1 MGTLVVV
8 VIVVVAGLI
17 LAALLY
23 VQHELRGPATR
34 PVPVYARAAM
44 RRARQA
50 RRARVAPGDDCVCGG
65 TIGST
70 GKISARFGE
79 LLGCTGC
86 RRSWTEDG
94 RRIIR
99 RRPRGPRQD
108 QPPRAA

>member
-1 MGTLVVV
+1 LAAV
-8 VIVVVAGLI
+8 VIVVVAGII
-17 LAALLY
+17 LAAVFY

-34 PVPVYARAAM
+34 PVPVFARTAM
-44 RRARQA
+44 RRARGA
-50 RRARVAPGDDCVCGG
+50 RRVRVAPGDDCLCGG
-65 TIGST
+65 TIGRT
-70 GKISARFGE
+70 GRISGRFGE

-86 RRSWTEDG
+86 RRSWTADG